1 MDIRVKRI
9 LAGLIVMTLFLGLAG
24 CSQAQAPTPA
34 TAPAP
39 TAKIEQIT
47 IAASQGSG
55 SYPLASLVE
64 NNALKDIADK
74 TVIEPWVTSEQLSA
88 MVTSNQAQFVVGPI
102 TNFLMLYNKGANVKL
117 VNVSVWGMLY
127 ILSADD
133 SVKSIADLKGK
144 TIAVTG
150 GLTSY
155 HGNLLKYI
163 LTKNNIDPEKDLTI
177 VNMDMTEASSQLAT
191 GGIKLALSNEPN
203 STITIEN
210 AKKGNVTVTRAI
222 DLQKEWAKAVGNE
235 NARIPQAGLVVVGDN
250 AQNQALVTAVRDKYL
265 ESAKWINDNPTQAG
279 PMVEKYF
286 PKMKAAAVE
295 QSLPFAGLN
304 PVAASECKQEIN
316 DFLTEYLKVAPPA
329 SIGGKM
335 PDDGFY
341 Y

>member
-1 MDIRVKRI
+1 MNIRMQRI
-9 LAGLIVMTLFLGLAG
+9 LAGLIVMALFLGLAG
-24 CSQAQAPTPA
+24 CSQTPAPTPA
-34 TAPAP
+34 PAP
-39 TAKIEQIT
+39 TPKIEQVT

-55 SYPLASLVE
+55 SYPLAPLVE

-88 MVTSNQAQFVVGPI
+88 MVTSDQAQFAVGPI

-117 VNVSVWGMLY
+117 VNVAVWGMLY

-133 SVKSIADLKGK
+133 SVNSIADLKGK

-155 HGNLLKYI
+155 HGNLLRYI
-163 LTKNNIDPEKDLTI
+163 LMKNNLDPEKDLTI
-177 VNMDMTEASSQLAT
+177 VNMDMTEASAQMAT

-210 AKKGNVTVTRAI
+210 AKKGNINVIRAI
-222 DLQKEWAKAVGNE
+222 DLQKEWARAVGDE
-235 NARIPQAGLVVVGDN
+235 NARIPQAGLIVVGDN
-250 AQNQALVTAVRDKYL
+250 AQNHALVTVVRDQYL
-265 ESAKWINDNPTQAG
+265 ESAKWINQNPAQAG
-279 PMVEKYF
+279 PLVEKYF

-295 QSLPFAGLN
+295 KSMPYAGLN
-304 PVAASECKQEIN
+304 PVASSECKEEIN
-316 DFLTEYLKVAPPA
+316 AFLTEYLKVAPPA

>member
-1 MDIRVKRI
+1 MNIRVKKI

-24 CSQAQAPTPA
+24 CSQVQAPA

-39 TAKIEQIT
+39 TAKIEQVT

-55 SYPLASLVE
+55 SYPLAPLVE

-88 MVTSNQAQFVVGPI
+88 MITSNQAQFVVGPI
-102 TNFLMLYNKGANVKL
+102 TNALMLYNKGANVKL
-117 VNVSVWGMLY
+117 VNVAVWGMLY

-155 HGNLLKYI
+155 HGNLLRYVLI
-163 LTKNNIDPEKDLTI
+163 QNNLDPEKDLTI
-177 VNMDMTEASSQLAT
+177 VNMDMAESSAQLAT

-203 STITIEN
+203 STVTIDN

-222 DLQKEWAKAVGNE
+222 DLQKEWAKAVGDE
-235 NARIPQAGLVVVGDN
+235 NARIPQAGLMVVGDH
-250 AQNQALVTAVRDKYL
+250 AQNQALVTAARDKYH
-265 ESAKWINDNPTQAG
+265 ESAKWVNENPAQAG
-279 PMVEKYF
+279 PLVEKYF
-286 PKMKAAAVE
+286 PKMKGAAVE
-295 QSLPFAGLN
+295 KSLPFAGLN
-304 PVAASECKQEIN
+304 PVAASECKEEIN
-316 DFLTEYLKVAPPA
+316 AFLTEYLKVAPPA